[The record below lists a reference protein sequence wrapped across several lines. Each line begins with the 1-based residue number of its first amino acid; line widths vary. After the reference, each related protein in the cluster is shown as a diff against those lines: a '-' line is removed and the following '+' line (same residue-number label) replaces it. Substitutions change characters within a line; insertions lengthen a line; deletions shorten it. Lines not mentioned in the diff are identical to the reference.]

1 MKRANL
7 TRWSAVLGCVAAL
20 SASTAALAPTA
31 LAAPAGHGAKSCG
44 SKTIAVQSR
53 NGKVTRFP
61 VSRIRVEGGATCA
74 EAVRVIRGV
83 VTKHLPPGWTASR
96 GNFKVPHGLTA
107 QQAVNGKKRVKF
119 ALPGPEG

>member
-7 TRWSAVLGCVAAL
+7 KRLTAVLGAAAAL
-20 SASTAALAPTA
+20 TGAAIAPG
-31 LAAPAGHGAKSCG
+31 AAPAAAAGNGAKSCG
-44 SKTIAVQSR
+44 ARSINVRSG
-53 NGKVTRFP
+53 GKVTRFP
-61 VSRIRVEGGATCA
+61 VSLIRVEGGATCA

-83 VTKHLPPGWTASR
+83 VTKKLPRGWTASR
-96 GNFKVPHGLTA
+96 GNFKVPHGLTP